1 MAILKSSLGFK
12 GDRGYSNYEIAVQ
25 NGYEGTEQE
34 WIDHFGLDLSDY
46 IQTSDVVDSL
56 TSTSTSYP
64 LSAKQGKELNTK
76 IGDLSNLTTS
86 VKTSTVAAVNELDSN
101 KEEKTTVGDLSALA
115 TSDITSIVNS
125 INCLAS
131 GEIVDSNLATTGY
144 IKYSNGFLIQWQ
156 YKEITTS
163 VTAWGSVYYY
173 DTEMDSWAVPFITLF
188 SSTVGCTNAQFWC
201 GGSASKTHAGLVRV
215 IRPNNSNYTIGL
227 SVFAIGVWK

>member
-12 GDRGYSNYEIAVQ
+12 GDRGYSNYEIYVK
-25 NGYEGTEQE
+25 NGGTMTEQE
-34 WIDHFGLDLSDY
+34 WLDHFGVDLTGY
-46 IQTSDVVDSL
+46 IKTSDVVDSL
-56 TSTSTSYP
+56 SSTSTSYP
-64 LSAKQGKELNTK
+64 LSANQGKELSTK
-76 IGDLSNLTTS
+76 IGNLSSLTTS
-86 VKTSTVAAVNELDSN
+86 VKTSTVAAVNELDSD
-101 KEEKTTVGDLSALA
+101 KEDKTTIGDLTGLA
-115 TSDITSIVNS
+115 TTDTTSIVNS

-173 DTEMDSWAVPFITLF
+173 DTEMDSWAIPFTTLF

-201 GGSASKTHAGLVRV
+201 GGSASKTHAGLVRI
-215 IRPNNSNYTIGL
+215 IRPNNSNYTIGIN
-227 SVFAIGVWK
+227 VFAIGVWK